1 MRKSGKEQQ
10 IEKVENIW
18 NFGLIAPRFWFEEF
32 WNGKYKL
39 LKIKEWVEVST
50 INLKRENYDN
60 VAEFEKFSQLPKE
73 YLIEIFESEYRDRFI
88 DRLEELYSTDT
99 EWPNINEEI
108 VLKICMSFPETFYK
122 LSNNKSVY
130 EKYTD
135 KYKFIYWC
143 KLMWIGWE
151 DEQLLWDFYQNVR
164 CELYHFWSL
173 WWWRNIDYQTS
184 SGISE
189 IDKVIYKKWWTIK
202 CICLE
207 KFISKIKDSINN
219 YIDNLKN
226 DENLYKI
233 FRNKYVNDL
242 NNYLD
247 KE

>member
-73 YLIEIFESEYRDRFI
+73 YLIEIFESEYSDRFI
-88 DRLEELYSTDT
+88 NRLEELYLTDT

-122 LSNNKSVY
+122 LRNPKIVWNKR
-130 EKYTD
+130 ERGQDWKN
-135 KYKFIYWC
+135 FREWC
-143 KLMWIGWE
+143 FLIWIWNKNE
-151 DEQLLWDFYQNVR
+151 NLIDDFYKNAR
-164 CELYHFWSL
+164 CELYHFWSIK
-173 WWWRNIDYQTS
+173 WNRYIDYEDNEKS
-184 SGISE
+184 S
-189 IDKVIYKKWWTIK
+189 DVIYKKGEANCINLAEFIK
-202 CICLE
+202 
-207 KFISKIKDSINN
+207 KIKKSMWE
-219 YIDNLKN
+219 YIFKLKN
-226 DENLYKI
+226 NENLYNI
-233 FRNKYVNDL
+233 FLENYVKDL
-242 NNYLD
+242 DDYI
-247 KE
+247 KSH

>member
-88 DRLEELYSTDT
+88 DRLEELYPTDT

-122 LSNNKSVY
+122 LQHSDNKGCKFK
-130 EKYTD
+130 EWC
-135 KYKFIYWC
+135 KFI
-143 KLMWIGWE
+143 WIWWDDNE
-151 DEQLLWDFYQNVR
+151 LIEDFYENVR

-173 WWWRNIDYQTS
+173 WWWRNIDYVNDS
-184 SGISE
+184 NVSE
-189 IDKVIYKKWWTIK
+189 IDNVIYIKWWTIK
-202 CICLE
+202 CICLAR
-207 KFISKIKDSINN
+207 FISRIKESINDYVN
-219 YIDNLKN
+219 KLKT
-226 DENLYKI
+226 DENLYEI
-233 FRNKYVNDL
+233 FKNKYVKDL
-242 NNYLD
+242 DNYLY
-247 KE
+247 